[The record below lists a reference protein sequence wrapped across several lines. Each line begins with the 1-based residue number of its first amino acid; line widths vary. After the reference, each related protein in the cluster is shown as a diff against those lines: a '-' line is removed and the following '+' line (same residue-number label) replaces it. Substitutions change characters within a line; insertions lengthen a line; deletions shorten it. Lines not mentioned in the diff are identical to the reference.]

1 MRTVWIN
8 IFLLISLIILMCIPA
23 YAEEGFIEIYRT
35 ENEIRSL
42 NIASVEDRGEYVV
55 AWTKMIPRG
64 ELLSKLNKKGV
75 KVSFILSLNAYNK
88 KYKQY
93 MFIKDVYYDKQQAV
107 IATKDFDSHE
117 WKELPPNTV
126 GEAEYDSIMLVYKIQ
141 QKQE

>member
-1 MRTVWIN
+1 M
-8 IFLLISLIILMCIPA
+8 SLIILMGIPA
-23 YAEEGFIEIYRT
+23 YAEEDYIEICRD
-35 ENEIRSL
+35 ENQIRFL

-64 ELLSKLNKKGV
+64 ELLSKLNKNGV
-75 KVSFILSLNAYNK
+75 KVSFILCLEAYNK

-107 IATKDFDSHE
+107 IATKDFDSQK
-117 WKELPPNTV
+117 WRSVVPNTV
-126 GEAEYDSIMLVYKIQ
+126 SEAVYDSVMLVYKTQ